1 MKMIA
6 VFTTLLFTA
15 TSMATT
21 ANAAVNFT
29 NTGRI
34 TFLTSGWAVNS
45 MRVQTDAAF
54 NNPDACPIV
63 DGYIT
68 DPSDAGTPL
77 YHSILLGAFLSGK
90 PISLAISGCAFGRPK
105 IIGVTVT
112 P

>member
-1 MKMIA
+1 MKTIA
-6 VFTTLLFTA
+6 VFTTLLFVA
-15 TSMATT
+15 TSMAAT
-21 ANAAVNFT
+21 ANAAVNWT

-34 TFLTSGWAVNS
+34 TFLTSGWGINS

-54 NNPDACPIV
+54 NNPEACPIV

-77 YHSILLGAFLSGK
+77 YHSILLGAFLAGK
-90 PISLAISGCAFGRPK
+90 PVSLTISGCSLGRPK
-105 IIGVTVT
+105 IVGVTVT